1 MRRVNKGEEQDQ
13 KGRKRGQGK
22 GRGKSQAKSSD
33 SLDNV
38 MEAALETAEARS
50 AVSSINEDSANH
62 SGPSSKGGGCRVR
75 TKVGE
80 VTGAGDG
87 GSHDTDAAKV
97 CPCLIQGSPVPNAT
111 STHIFVLSNDK
122 LHQTLSLSVVIDHCM
137 IVKCL
142 SFSCWALCVVSV

>member
-97 CPCLIQGSPVPNAT
+97 CPCLIQGSPVPIAT
-111 STHIFVLSNDK
+111 STHYFCMSNLHPFRYQLSP
-122 LHQTLSLSVVIDHCM
+122 I
-137 IVKCL
+137 I
-142 SFSCWALCVVSV
+142 A